1 MVKRDKKLKKAI
13 ESYKEEIEKHFK
25 KLDKDILEN
34 DEITARY
41 HIKEIDK
48 SLIAGVEK
56 RMIFLSKN
64 SKETY
69 ENKKLIDKY
78 RKKLEEY
85 KRKLSKVSPH
95 GCSNYKVNPQGLNT

>member
-13 ESYKEEIEKHFK
+13 ESYKEEIEKHFE

-48 SLIAGVEK
+48 SLIASLEK
-56 RMIFLSKN
+56 KMNLLNEIKN
-64 SKETY
+64 TKESP
-69 ENKKLIDKY
+69 ENKRLINLY

-85 KRKLSKVSPH
+85 KKKLSMNK
-95 GCSNYKVNPQGLNT
+95 L

>member
-1 MVKRDKKLKKAI
+1 MVKRDKRLKKSI
-13 ESYKEEIEKHFK
+13 ESYKEEIGKHFE

-48 SLIAGVEK
+48 SLITSFEK
-56 RMIFLSKN
+56 KMIFLSKN
-64 SKETY
+64 SQETT
-69 ENKKLIDKY
+69 ENKELIKQY

-85 KRKLSKVSPH
+85 KKKLFIDK
-95 GCSNYKVNPQGLNT
+95 K